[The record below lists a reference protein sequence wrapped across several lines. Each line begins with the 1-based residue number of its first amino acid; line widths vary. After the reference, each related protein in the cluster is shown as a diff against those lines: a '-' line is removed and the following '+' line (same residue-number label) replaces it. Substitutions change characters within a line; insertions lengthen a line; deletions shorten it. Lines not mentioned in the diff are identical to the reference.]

1 MQNIRNILLALIFT
15 LPLVNT
21 NFAQNCRAG
30 INFDEYMEKQFV
42 QDIQDR
48 VENPEWVKSE
58 LLKNRLS
65 LRTRGIK
72 REIKVYIVHQNVSYT
87 RLLVP
92 LAEEI
97 LNLCAESYGDCT
109 FTFKQ
114 VNEKPTNFKFS
125 TSKNA
130 QTVLNDLLVAA
141 VEQNWYQQADLIIG
155 ITGDPFETYDGYA
168 YIGNCNQSI
177 GKGLVIEAPYLN
189 SLLAH
194 EIGHTLG
201 MQHDDRNKLPNSV
214 MLSFV
219 PNYPDQLSL
228 SNKKC
233 YFEGA
238 SCTFKGIEKFD
249 IIANEELESNLLSWI
264 VELETNIDGYF
275 IERSEDSQ
283 VWETIGFIKS
293 VSGSDSK
300 KNYEF
305 KDISPVRIAHYRL
318 RYKAMAEKDA
328 YSYQVTVERKGQLT
342 TIISPNPFIHSLEV
356 VVDIFGK
363 NNELKLFDGYGRV
376 LFKQSMKG
384 GRTTLDM
391 SAFSRG
397 VYFVEIKNDGNRFI
411 QKVVKQ

>member
-1 MQNIRNILLALIFT
+1 MQNIRNIVLVFIFT
-15 LPLVNT
+15 LILVNT
-21 NFAQNCRAG
+21 NFAQNCRAS

-48 VENPEWVKSE
+48 VENPVLIKNE

-65 LRTRGIK
+65 LNTRGIK
-72 REIKVYIVHQNVSYT
+72 REIKVYIVHQNVSST
-87 RLLVP
+87 NLSVQK
-92 LAEEI
+92 AEEI

-114 VNEKPTNFKFS
+114 VNEKSTNFTFS
-125 TSKNA
+125 TSNNA
-130 QTVLNDLLVAA
+130 QTVLNDLLIAS

-155 ITGDPFETYDGYA
+155 ITGNPFDTYDGYA
-168 YIGNCNQSI
+168 YLGDCNQSI

-214 MLSFV
+214 MLPFV

-238 SCTFKGIEKFD
+238 SCIFKAIEKFD
-249 IIANEELESNLLSWI
+249 IIATEKLELNLLSWI
-264 VELETNIDGYF
+264 VEMETNIDGYF
-275 IERSEDSQ
+275 IERSEDNQ
-283 VWETIGFIKS
+283 VWETIGFVKS
-293 VSGSDSK
+293 SNGSDSRK
-300 KNYEF
+300 YYEF
-305 KDISPVRIAHYRL
+305 YDISPVRITYYRL
-318 RYKAMAEKDA
+318 RYKGTTDIDK
-328 YSYQVTVERKGQLT
+328 YSYLVIVERKGKQT
-342 TIISPNPFIHSLEV
+342 ATITPNPFIHSLEV

-363 NNELKLFDGYGRV
+363 NNELKLFDSYGRV
-376 LFKQSMKG
+376 LLKQSMKG
-384 GRTTLDM
+384 GRTTFDM

-397 VYFVEIKNDGNRFI
+397 IYFIEINNDENRFI

>member
-1 MQNIRNILLALIFT
+1 MQNIRNILFALIFT
-15 LPLVNT
+15 LILVNT
-21 NFAQNCRAG
+21 NFAQNCRAS
-30 INFDEYMEKQFV
+30 IYFDEYMEKQFV

-48 VENPEWVKSE
+48 VANPEWVKSE
-58 LLKNRLS
+58 LLKKRLS
-65 LRTRGIK
+65 LDTRGIK
-72 REIKVYIVHQNVSYT
+72 REIKVYVVYQNVSYT
-87 RLLVP
+87 NLSVKK
-92 LAEEI
+92 AEEI

-114 VNEKPTNFKFS
+114 VNETPTNFIFS

-141 VEQNWYQQADLIIG
+141 VEQNWYHQADIIIG
-155 ITGDPFETYDGYA
+155 ITSNPFDLYGGYA
-168 YIGNCNQSI
+168 YLGNCNQYI
-177 GKGLVIEAPYLN
+177 GKGLVIQASFL
-189 SLLAH
+189 SSGLSH

-201 MQHDDRNKLPNSV
+201 MEHDDNNLPNSV
-214 MLSFV
+214 MLPLV
-219 PNYPDQLSL
+219 PNYPNQLSS

-238 SCTFKGIEKFD
+238 SCLYKGIEKFD
-249 IIANEELESNLLSWI
+249 IVAVEKLESNLLSWI
-264 VELETNIDGYF
+264 VEMETNIDGYF
-275 IERSEDSQ
+275 IERSEDTQ
-283 VWETIGFIKS
+283 VWETIGFVKS

-300 KNYEF
+300 KYYEF
-305 KDISPVRIAHYRL
+305 RDISPVQIGHYRL
-318 RYKAMAEKDA
+318 RYKGMADIDK

-342 TIISPNPFIHSLEV
+342 AIISPNPFIHSLEV

-384 GRTTLDM
+384 GRTTLDL

-397 VYFVEIKNDGNRFI
+397 IYFVEIKNDGNRLI